1 MLRTLARL
9 TSLFI
14 GILVLQ
20 CQAHGQQ
27 FTRLEIGANTSI
39 LPHNRLSSFT
49 DSGLGGR
56 ATFNFSPAFSLD
68 SEVNLYFTNFDQR
81 FGQSGGRA
89 IVGLIGPKAG
99 VRTERYGL
107 FLKARPGFMSFSDAA
122 ANNNLSTARKT
133 HAALDL
139 GVTAEYYLT
148 NRILFRADFGK
159 LLVRYGE
166 SIAVNLPNTL
176 QVINAGAIGGPYHI
190 ELGAGYRFGALRQE
204 REPLRSPGTK
214 FTIGGQYSL
223 FSSDR
228 GLDTERDES
237 GIGGWFTWNFNK
249 YFGWDSAITFFPRK
263 IHIADFQQGGRTF
276 QVLSGL
282 RGGIRTGRLGVFGK
296 FRPGIQS
303 YSLTAGDSTSF
314 QLSRFTDIAFDTG
327 GIFEVYVSP
336 KILLRFDAG
345 NTTIHYRG
353 RDLISPPGK
362 PLHVPGF
369 TNNTIQVTSGIGFR
383 F

>member
-9 TSLFI
+9 ISLSI
-14 GILVLQ
+14 AILFFGCPAQ
-20 CQAHGQQ
+20 GQE
-27 FTRLEIGANTSI
+27 FTRMEIGVNTSI
-39 LPHNRLSSFT
+39 LLHNRLSSLT
-49 DSGLGGR
+49 DTGLGGR
-56 ATFNFSPAFSLD
+56 ATYNFSAAFALD
-68 SEVNLYFTNFDQR
+68 SEFSVYFTNLNQV

-89 IVGLIGPKAG
+89 TVALMGPKAG
-99 VRTERYGL
+99 IRNRKYGV
-107 FLKARPGFMSFSDAA
+107 FFKARAGVISFSDAA
-122 ANNNLSTARKT
+122 AANNLGTARKT

-139 GVTAEYYLT
+139 GIAAEYYPSSRL
-148 NRILFRADFGK
+148 LLRADFGK

-166 SIAVNLPNTL
+166 SIAAFFPGEVLN
-176 QVINAGAIGGPYHI
+176 VGAIGGPFHL
-190 ELGAGYRFGALRQE
+190 EFGVGYRLGSLRVKP
-204 REPLRSPGTK
+204 EPLRPPGNK
-214 FTIGGQYSL
+214 FTVGGQYSL

-237 GIGGWFTWNFNK
+237 GGGGWFTWNFNK

-276 QVLSGL
+276 QALSGL

-303 YSLTAGDSTSF
+303 YSLTVGDSASF

-327 GIFEVYVSP
+327 GILEVYVSP
-336 KILLRFDAG
+336 RTLLRFEAG
-345 NTTIHYRG
+345 NTSIYYRG
-353 RDLISPPGK
+353 RDLIGPPGQ
-362 PLHVPGF
+362 PLHIPGF
-369 TNNTIQVTSGIGFR
+369 TNNTIQVSSGIGFR